1 VKVTNTLQRERGR
14 KAAPRTASLRSGA
27 ICFVLCYHVLMSE
40 ESTKTKIYIGGQIDH
55 ASERKFLA
63 FIVSW
68 LEEQRIPSIV
78 LANVEIDGRQ
88 IDCIIATANFVSV
101 VEVKTSQLPI
111 RGDINGTW
119 TRLSASGEWKD
130 YTNAYQQAVG
140 AKNRVRDA
148 MQAAKPVE
156 NFHPDGY
163 VVFTNPVPKG
173 SEVTPG
179 NFKALVTTIDL
190 FPGQL
195 KTAGASPWAI
205 TDWEAFA
212 RKLKLTLVTLDQ
224 AVAGVEAREAFNLL
238 KRYTDAV
245 ASEYGRDGDRWLPE
259 TDEQRGELMNAA
271 AADAGCFVS
280 GPSGCGKSLMA
291 KWLAAKLALE
301 GHPAFFLAAKN
312 FTGSW
317 ADSLRREVG
326 LLADGDAADLYRAVA
341 RSDRTAF
348 LVVDGI
354 NEFGA
359 AAPEALRGV
368 RALARRMGARLIITG
383 QDAKPDEFGGLRSVK
398 IARPSLELKRRIAQ
412 SAGGDLTPTALEVL
426 RAVGSGIE
434 AGLVG
439 QIGGDLKA
447 NATRLL
453 LVDQYIRKRL
463 GEHARAGSFGLRRL
477 ASELHEQ
484 VAFSMAEPNFDE
496 LMRAQGLSFSE
507 CDLLFTADLLIRRAG
522 RVSFSHEIILN
533 ACAAFDLARA
543 AATDPASF
551 GQRLSTPI
559 LEPISGD
566 VIAAIEDA
574 SVCRAVLSEVMSSSL
589 LAEAAGGR
597 FGPIA
602 TSTVLELLQETRDAC
617 VAEIRG
623 ARLVLSKEGDAV
635 RIGWEDGTRRW
646 TFAEEARLQ
655 AVGRRAVAG
664 PGIEIFLNLCT
675 EMDTRL
681 ASERRRWA
689 DFARQEQYPIRSQS
703 FALTYY
709 GFGESIGF
717 TEVARSTQ
725 RGFEPLSEEEKSY
738 PLKLEEITSGQLHFF
753 LEGRRVFF
761 DGDDSRFAEHLI
773 YLFRERFRWEPYH
786 VQLVMLNSIGC
797 ARRAPQEVI
806 DRLIEAINALQVNPG
821 NWGINSSIIDALRI
835 LGALDGEAEDSRAQ
849 VKAELASVLVDD
861 DAAADNDLAL
871 SLCVR
876 MFDHPFDSIYAE
888 EIYGLDEEVRRRLYR
903 RALHASDIKSSTSL
917 DWLAKEVVSFGDP
930 KDAPLLRPLT
940 GLPSRTNPFVQE
952 EWGAFAVATRFV
964 GRHHAELE
972 PIDSMAPE
980 ERCLVEIR
988 SLIYAVEAKRE
999 ADAVDV
1005 RLAWQRLHQM
1015 PTQLVV
1021 GCLSEV
1027 QKALFERSYR
1037 TDRIEAYPSLDLVA
1051 AYPVDCLMVSRRFI
1065 DDGTDAQFYHQVPH
1079 KESGMAFAFNTV
1091 GVYGDRS
1098 DVERLRGRS
1107 RAHRFARHALAAL
1120 KRLDAGPTEELQRA
1134 ATYDV

>member
-1 VKVTNTLQRERGR
+1 M
-14 KAAPRTASLRSGA
+14 
-27 ICFVLCYHVLMSE
+27 CFVLCYHVLMSE
-40 ESTKTKIYIGGQIDH
+40 ESTKTKIYIGGEIDH

-68 LEEQRIPSIV
+68 FEEKQIPSIV

-88 IDCIIATANFVSV
+88 IDCIVATANSVSV
-101 VEVKTSQLPI
+101 VEVKTSQLPV
-111 RGDINGTW
+111 RGDINGAW

-130 YTNAYQQAVG
+130 YTNAYQQVVG

-148 MQAAKPVE
+148 MQAAKPVG

-163 VVFTNPVPKG
+163 VVFTSPVPEG

-179 NFKALVTTIDL
+179 NFKTLVTTIDL

-224 AVAGVEAREAFNLL
+224 AVAGIEAREAFDLL

-245 ASEYGRDGDRWLPE
+245 ASEYGRDGERWLPE
-259 TDEQRGELMNAA
+259 TEEQRVELMNAA

-291 KWLAAKLALE
+291 KWLVAKLASE

-326 LLADGDAADLYRAVA
+326 LLADGASADLYRAVA
-341 RSDRTAF
+341 RSDRPAF

-359 AAPEALRGV
+359 AAPEALRGA

-383 QDAKPDEFGGLRSVK
+383 QDAKPDEFAGLRSVA
-398 IARPSLELKRRIAQ
+398 IARPSVELKRRIAQ
-412 SAGGDLTPTALEVL
+412 SAGRDLTSTTLEVL

-447 NATRLL
+447 NVTRPL

-477 ASELHEQ
+477 ASTLHEQ
-484 VAFSMAEPNFDE
+484 VAFSMAEPHFDE
-496 LMRAQGLSFSE
+496 FMLAQGLSFAE
-507 CDLLFTADLLIRRAG
+507 CDLLFMTDLLMRRAG
-522 RVSFSHEIILN
+522 RVSFSHEMILN
-533 ACAAFDLARA
+533 ACAAFDLARVA
-543 AATDPASF
+543 ARDPASF
-551 GQRLSTPI
+551 GQRLSTPF

-574 SVCRAVLSEVMSSSL
+574 SVCRAVLSEAMSSSL

-602 TSTVLELLQETRDAC
+602 TSMSLELLQETRDAC

-623 ARLVLSKEGDAV
+623 ARLALSKEGDAV
-635 RIGWEDGTRRW
+635 RIGWETGTRRDW

-664 PGIEIFLNLCT
+664 PGIEMFLNLCA

-681 ASERRRWA
+681 ATERQRWA
-689 DFARQEQYPIRSQS
+689 DFARQELYPIRSQS

-725 RGFEPLSEEEKSY
+725 RGFEPLSEAEKAY
-738 PLKLEEITSGQLHFF
+738 PLNLEEITSGQLHFF

-761 DGDDSRFAEHLI
+761 DGDDSSFAEHLI

-786 VQLVMLNSIGC
+786 VQLVMLSSIGY

-806 DRLIEAINALQVNPG
+806 DRLAEAINALEVNPG
-821 NWGINSSIIDALRI
+821 NWAINSSIIDALKI
-835 LGALDGEAEDSRAQ
+835 LGVLDGEAEDSRGQ

-861 DAAADNDLAL
+861 DATADNDLAL
-871 SLCVR
+871 SLCLR

-903 RALHASDIKSSTSL
+903 RAIRASDIKSSTSL
-917 DWLAKEVVSFGDP
+917 DWLVREVASFGDP
-930 KDAPLLRPLT
+930 KDVPLLRPLT

-952 EWGAFAVATRFV
+952 EWGAFAIATRFV
-964 GRHHAELE
+964 GRHRAELE
-972 PIDSMAPE
+972 PIDSMTPE

-988 SLIYAVEAKRE
+988 SLIYAVEGKRE

-1005 RLAWQRLHQM
+1005 RLAWQRLHQT
-1015 PTQLVV
+1015 PAQLVV

-1027 QKALFERSYR
+1027 QQALFERSHR
-1037 TDRIEAYPSLDLVA
+1037 TERIEAYPPLDLVA
-1051 AYPVDCLMVSRRFI
+1051 AYPMDCLMISRRFI
-1065 DDGTDAQFYHQVPH
+1065 DDGVDAQFYHQVPH
-1079 KESGMAFAFNTV
+1079 KESGMSFAFNTV

-1120 KRLDAGPTEELQRA
+1120 KRLDAVRTDELQRA

>member
-1 VKVTNTLQRERGR
+1 MANTLRRERG
-14 KAAPRTASLRSGA
+14 RSGA
-27 ICFVLCYHVLMSE
+27 ICFLLCYHVLMAE
-40 ESTKTKIYIGGQIDH
+40 ESTETKIYIGGQIDH

-68 LEEQRIPSIV
+68 LEEQKIPSVI

-88 IDCIIATANFVSV
+88 IDCIVATACSVSV
-101 VEVKTSQLPI
+101 VEVKTSRLPI
-111 RGDINGTW
+111 RGDINGSW
-119 TRLSASGEWKD
+119 SRLSASGEWKN
-130 YTNAYQQAVG
+130 YTNAYQQTVG

-148 MQAAKPVE
+148 MQAAKPVGD
-156 NFHPDGY
+156 FYPDGY
-163 VVFTNPVPKG
+163 VVFTSPIPKG

-190 FPGQL
+190 FPRQI
-195 KTAGASPWAI
+195 KTAGASPWVI

-212 RKLKLTLVTLDQ
+212 RTLKLSLVTLNQ
-224 AVAGVEAREAFNLL
+224 AIADVEARKALDLL
-238 KRYTDAV
+238 KHYADAV
-245 ASEYGRDGDRWLPE
+245 ASEYGRDGERWLPE
-259 TDEQRGELMNAA
+259 TEEQRDELMNAA
-271 AADAGCFVS
+271 VADAGCFVS

-291 KWLAAKLALE
+291 KWLAAKFSAE

-312 FTGSW
+312 FIDSW
-317 ADSLRREVG
+317 AGTLRREVG
-326 LLADGDAADLYRAVA
+326 LLADCASADLYRAVA
-341 RSDRTAF
+341 RSDRPVF
-348 LVVDGI
+348 LIVDGI

-359 AAPEALRGV
+359 AAAEALRGV
-368 RALARRMGARLIITG
+368 RALARRMEARLIVTG
-383 QDAKPDEFGGLRSVK
+383 QDEKPEEFGGLRSVS

-412 SAGGDLTPTALEVL
+412 SVGGDLTPTALEVL

-434 AGLVG
+434 ARLVG

-477 ASELHEQ
+477 ANTLHAQ
-484 VAFSMAEPNFDE
+484 VAFSMAEPIFDE
-496 LMRAQGLSFSE
+496 FMRAQGLSFAE
-507 CDLLFTADLLIRRAG
+507 CDKLFTADLVVRRAG
-522 RVSFSHEIILN
+522 RVSFSHEMILN
-533 ACAAFDLARA
+533 ACAAFDLAQT
-543 AATDPASF
+543 AATNPESF

-589 LAEAAGGR
+589 LAEAVGGH

-602 TSTVLELLQETRDAC
+602 TSTALELLKETTDAC
-617 VAEIRG
+617 IAEIRS
-623 ARLVLSKEGDAV
+623 ARLALSKDGDAV
-635 RIGWEDGTRRW
+635 RIEWEEGSRHKW

-655 AVGRRAVAG
+655 AVGCRAVLG
-664 PGIEIFLNLCT
+664 PGIEIFLNLCA
-675 EMDTRL
+675 EMDARL
-681 ASERRRWA
+681 ASERLRWA

-709 GFGESIGF
+709 GFGKSIGF

-725 RGFEPLSEEEKSY
+725 RGFEPLSEEYKAY
-738 PLKLEEITSGQLHFF
+738 PFKLEQITSGQLHF
-753 LEGRRVFF
+753 LMEGRRVFF
-761 DGDDSRFAEHLI
+761 DGDDSRFAEDLI

-786 VQLVMLNSIGC
+786 VQLVMLNSIGY
-797 ARRAPQEVI
+797 ARRAPQELI
-806 DRLIEAINALQVNPG
+806 DRLVEAINALEVKPG
-821 NWGINSSIIDALRI
+821 NWGINSSVIDALKM
-835 LGALDGEAEDSRAQ
+835 LGALDGDAEDSRAQ

-871 SLCVR
+871 SLCMR

-888 EIYGLDEEVRRRLYR
+888 EIYDLDEEVRRRLYR
-903 RALHASDIKSSTSL
+903 RALRASDVKSSTSL
-917 DWLAKEVVSFGDP
+917 SWLVKEVASFADP
-930 KDAPLLRPLT
+930 EDASLLRPLT

-972 PIDSMAPE
+972 PIDSTTPE
-980 ERCLVEIR
+980 ERCLVELR
-988 SLIYAVEAKRE
+988 SLIYAVEAKHE
-999 ADAVDV
+999 ADAMDA

-1015 PTQLVV
+1015 PAQLVV

-1027 QKALFERSYR
+1027 QTALFERSYQA
-1037 TDRIEAYPSLDLVA
+1037 DRVEAYPPLDLA
-1051 AYPVDCLMVSRRFI
+1051 GAYPLDCLTVSRRFI
-1065 DDGTDAQFYHQVPH
+1065 DDGTNAQFYHQVPDN
-1079 KESGMAFAFNTV
+1079 ESSMSFAFNTV

-1098 DVERLRGRS
+1098 DVERLRSRS
-1107 RAHRFARHALAAL
+1107 GAHRFARHALAAL
-1120 KRLDAGPTEELQRA
+1120 KRLDAGSTEELQRA
-1134 ATYDV
+1134 GAYDV